1 MSGKKLYLLIALA
14 FVIIC
19 LFFYIFFHRDKLP
32 AENGDENNK
41 QVKATS
47 EIVFPVT
54 VTPVVREN
62 LILWITSGG
71 LAKPARE
78 AEIVTQISGRMDT
91 LAVHNGKTVT
101 RGQLLARLDPAEA
114 RIALRQAENNLLA
127 CRINYNII
135 KTAPNTQLSGR
146 PEYVRKQLD
155 SLTAAFKLA
164 EEQQQRGELD
174 DERFQRIRRNYE
186 SLLSYR
192 DFDRDDVVANKC
204 GLDAALV
211 SYEQARLNLSYCTLT
226 APFSGVVA
234 DCELGPGNSFIPQ
247 NFKCMKIVDLSSMKI
262 VAEVTETQLSR
273 LAIGHRAEVRFVAYP
288 QEVFYGRVCEINPY
302 IDLEKRTAKVGI
314 KVNNPSGRIK
324 PGMYGSVRIQGDI
337 VNDAVIV
344 PRPALVMRDNRP
356 VIFLA
361 QNGLAKWN
369 YVELGAENEDYYQI
383 LKGAAAGDTVVVEGN
398 YNLAHDA
405 RIRVN
410 K

>member
-14 FVIIC
+14 IIIIC

-32 AENGDENNK
+32 AENGEENSK
-41 QVKATS
+41 QIKTGS
-47 EIVFPVT
+47 EIVFPVS
-54 VTPVVREN
+54 VQPVIREN

-71 LAKPARE
+71 LARPARE

-101 RGQLLARLDPAEA
+101 RGQMLARIDPSEA
-114 RIALRQAENNLLA
+114 RIALRQAENGLLA

-135 KTAPNTQLSGR
+135 KTAPDAQIGSR
-146 PEYVRKQLD
+146 PDHVRKQLD
-155 SLTAAFKLA
+155 SLTAAYKLA
-164 EEQQQRGELD
+164 EEQHLSGELD
-174 DERFQRIRRNYE
+174 DERLQRIRRNYE

-211 SYEQARLNLSYCTLT
+211 SYEQARLHLSYCTLT
-226 APFSGVVA
+226 APFNGLVA
-234 DCELGPGNSFIPQ
+234 DCELGQGSCYLAQ
-247 NFKCMKIVDLSSMKI
+247 NFKCMKIVDLSSI
-262 VAEVTETQLSR
+262 TVVAEVTETQLAR
-273 LAIGHRAEVRFVAYP
+273 LAIGHQAEVRLVAFP

-302 IDLEKRTAKVGI
+302 VDLEKRIAKVGI
-314 KVNNPSGRIK
+314 QVNNPAGRIK
-324 PGMYGSVRIQGDI
+324 PGMYSSVRIQGNV
-337 VNDAVIV
+337 VNNAVIV
-344 PRPALVMRDNRP
+344 PRAALVMRDNRP
-356 VIFLA
+356 VIFLT

-383 LKGAAAGDTVVVEGN
+383 LKGAAAGDTVVVDGN